1 MNGIV
6 VRKFA
11 IRFLA
16 LKYNV
21 TELFSESPLLI
32 QVFAFYCLLFCLQGY
47 SGSFLVNKCLPLRET
62 HVSLLLYLNITVKCF
77 ST

>member
-21 TELFSESPLLI
+21 TEPFSESPLLI
-32 QVFAFYCLLFCLQGY
+32 QVFAFYCLLFCLKGY

-62 HVSLLLYLNITVKCF
+62 HVSLVLYLNITVKCF